1 MGNLCRMSP
10 DAQALVSSLGL
21 VRHPEGGY
29 YRETYRSMLRVTS
42 NTESDDFPNQRSFS
56 TAIYYLLCDDDFSAL
71 HRIKSDEIWHFYR
84 GSTVIVYTIDQHG
97 VLTQNRLGHAI
108 ENKEYYQLV
117 VKAGCWFGA
126 MLGEPNG
133 YGLVGCTVSPGFDFR
148 DFELANK
155 DEMIKA
161 YPNHRTVIERLIK

>member
-1 MGNLCRMSP
+1 MGNLCQMSP
-10 DAQALVSSLGL
+10 DAQALISSLRL
-21 VRHPEGGY
+21 IRHPEGGY
-29 YRETYRSMLRVTS
+29 YRETYRSILRVNS
-42 NTESDDFPNQRSFS
+42 NAESADFPNQRSFS

-71 HRIKSDEIWHFYR
+71 HRIKSEEIWHFYR
-84 GSTVIVYTIDQHG
+84 GSTVIVYTIDQQG

-108 ENKEYYQLV
+108 ENGEYYQLV

-126 MLGEPNG
+126 MLREPNS